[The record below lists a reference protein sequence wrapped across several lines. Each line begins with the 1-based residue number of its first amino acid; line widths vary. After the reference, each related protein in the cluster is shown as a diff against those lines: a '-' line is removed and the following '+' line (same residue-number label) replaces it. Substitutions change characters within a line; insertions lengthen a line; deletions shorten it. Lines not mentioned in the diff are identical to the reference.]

1 MSLSLTC
8 GFHLRAVSTIHS
20 SLRYTRGDK
29 YTGDMF
35 TRQVTGTLGDK
46 YTGDRYTRQATG
58 ARGDKYTDDMFTRQV
73 TGTRCDKYTDDRH
86 TRQATGA
93 RGDKYIT
100 TIRYSSYDI
109 ELSIE
114 IEPCSISNSSN

>member
-29 YTGDMF
+29 YTEDMF
-35 TRQVTGTLGDK
+35 TRQVTGTHGDK
-46 YTGDRYTRQATG
+46 YLG
-58 ARGDKYTDDMFTRQV
+58 DMFSRQV
-73 TGTRCDKYTDDRH
+73 TGTRGDKYTDDRH
-86 TRQATGA
+86 TRQAKGA

-109 ELSIE
+109 ELSIDNE
-114 IEPCSISNSSN
+114 SCSISNSSN